1 MKKILIHFI
10 GSTFLL
16 ISAITSANA
25 DPLTGTEDASASKE
39 EIATENTNSESW
51 SSRASE
57 VLVNALSLSGIR
69 YKYGGNSPEAGFD
82 CSGFVRYVFKQAA
95 SLTLPRT
102 ALAMSQL
109 GTPVTKNELQ
119 PGDLVFFN
127 TLKSTFSHVG
137 IYLGNNRFIH
147 SPRAGGVVRIESM
160 DTEYWAQRF
169 NGAKRINSEKDLA
182 NMQVKD

>member
-1 MKKILIHFI
+1 MKKTLTTFIVTTILML
-10 GSTFLL
+10 GTVSCATAKPL
-16 ISAITSANA
+16 SGEDDMPTDNQAAATS
-25 DPLTGTEDASASKE
+25 DL
-39 EIATENTNSESW
+39 NSEAW
-51 SSRASE
+51 SVRARE

-69 YKYGGNSPEAGFD
+69 YKYGGNSPEVGFD
-82 CSGFVRYVFKQAA
+82 CSGFVRYVFKQAT

-109 GTPVTKNELQ
+109 GTTVPKNELQ

-147 SPRAGGVVRIESM
+147 SPRSGSVVRVENM
-160 DTEYWAQRF
+160 DTDYWAKRF
-169 NGAKRINSEKDLA
+169 NGGTRIETNKDA
-182 NMQVKD
+182 N